1 MSTESLPP
9 LILAIDTSC
18 DETSGAVSLGR
29 VILSNVI
36 ASQAQIHQQ
45 YGGVYPTLAKRAHQK
60 NIVPV
65 IKASLDRAHIKADQ
79 LDAIAVTKG
88 PGLAPALEIG
98 VNKAAELAN
107 QWKKPLIAINH
118 IEAHALSV
126 LAHRNSRSFETKKI
140 INLKKK
146 DNHSQNLNKTN
157 LDKLRFASW
166 QRDKINQNLPVLAI
180 VVSGGHSEFILVSA
194 IGHYQVMGQTIDDAA
209 GEALDKVGRML
220 NLGYPAGP
228 VVEKLAKKGNS
239 DRFEFPLPMTTVN
252 NFNLSYSGL
261 KTSAHRLVTKL
272 KEDDQLDQQT
282 IFDFA
287 ASFQQAVFRHITYK
301 LEKLLTDLDLDSN
314 PISQVWLGGGVASN
328 IKLRQMLRTKLK
340 KYQLPLVTPYEKRLC
355 GDNAAMIGIAASFHY
370 QADNFV
376 TNHDQIDRKPTWSID
391 QLNY

>member
-1 MSTESLPP
+1 MSPKSLPP

-60 NIVPV
+60 NIDPV
-65 IKASLDRAHIKADQ
+65 IKASLDRAQIKADQ

-98 VNKAAELAN
+98 VNKAAKLAD
-107 QWKKPLIAINH
+107 QWQKPLMAINH

-126 LAHRNSRSFETKKI
+126 LAHRNSRSFATKKI
-140 INLKKK
+140 INLKESNERQ
-146 DNHSQNLNKTN
+146 DLNETD
-157 LDKLRFASW
+157 LDELRFASW
-166 QRDKINQNLPVLAI
+166 QRAEINQELPVLAI

-194 IGHYQVMGQTIDDAA
+194 IGHYQVLGQTIDDAA

-228 VVEKLAKKGNS
+228 VVEELAKKGNS

-272 KEDDQLDQQT
+272 KEDNQLDQQT

-301 LEKLLTDLDLDSN
+301 LEKILADIDLDSN
-314 PISQVWLGGGVASN
+314 PINQVWLGGGVASN
-328 IKLRQMLRTKLK
+328 IKLRRMLRSELK

-355 GDNAAMIGIAASFHY
+355 GDNAAMIGTAANFHY

-376 TNHDQIDRKPTWSID
+376 TNHDQIDRKPSWPID
-391 QLNY
+391 QLSY